1 MGVDA
6 LEVGEHDIVIKVVL
20 VLDASVFDYGVG
32 HRVLVVAAELL
43 SASRALLLVDHQR
56 TVSERTTCAATGRQR
71 TVSWVYMPAA

>member
-43 SASRALLLVDHQR
+43 SASRALLRVRHDAKL
-56 TVSERTTCAATGRQR
+56 TTSLA
-71 TVSWVYMPAA
+71 SHSSSS